1 VFPIFAN
8 FETNQFRV
16 LEGITVRVIPVYF
29 HNVICVPRNICFI
42 LLICG
47 LSFNSGH
54 AQTAKVQFIHNSQDD
69 SLYIVDVWVGEI
81 LWANDLNI
89 HQATPLQQV
98 TDSALWTIRHAEDS
112 SIIYYSLLG
121 QLAPTSKNIFTLQ
134 GQLTDQSN
142 SPFRPLGI
150 HQFSQALEQSG
161 STSSIEVLFLHGTSD
176 LDSIEIQETQ
186 LFQLTAFNNVEYG
199 EYTNYLPLF
208 TADYGWSVLRES
220 DSSLIA
226 EFSLPINELSW
237 AGRAITIVTSGF
249 VNQSNNN
256 YGESFGMW
264 ATTSAGGA
272 LVPLETLRWN
282 ITSDVQ
288 FMNTASLPGAENIQ
302 ITIDG
307 ENWHNQLNVHH
318 ATPFIPFP
326 SGKEIVVCVNSVLG
340 NGQLDS
346 LWCDTIQLLSGQDYQ
361 LIWFGGES
369 TSALPQLYINEWELS
384 ELISLDS
391 IDLIL
396 FNATS
401 GWPNLSL
408 RSNNLEQTSI
418 FENVSYAQLSS
429 TARLAGVSEEW
440 ILYSETDSITALYA
454 PFDILNFNQQQ
465 ITALTFPDTVLNIPS
480 VWLCSPSG
488 GPMIRLNA
496 PVMPE
501 IPIYCDIQFIHTSA
515 DTSLSTVDVWLND
528 SLLISSL
535 SFESAS
541 NSFTIPCS
549 DTLSIR
555 LTAAGDSSLT
565 LLQNDFLFE
574 PNQLH
579 RLFLWGIFHTQHY
592 NPAPPLTWHHESNVS
607 SSSIGE
613 NEIELRIFHAATDL
627 GTVDLDETTLPIQPL
642 FSNVDAG
649 ELSESASISSGNNLV
664 FSLRNSPTQFLFA
677 SYTLPAALPDFAGQ
691 SITLLSSGFRQ
702 PANNSNGSP
711 LKMWA
716 LFPNSSMNEL
726 SPFVGIE
733 RLDNTNSLSLF
744 PNPCSTFTQ
753 LRGAFKTDESISIQ
767 LVDISGRILSSHQ
780 TRAAN
785 GMVNEIISVK
795 DLPEGLYHTI
805 ILSEQENY
813 TISFIKE

>member
-1 VFPIFAN
+1 M
-8 FETNQFRV
+8 
-16 LEGITVRVIPVYF
+16 IPVYF
-29 HNVICVPRNICFI
+29 HNVICILKNICFT

-47 LSFNSGH
+47 LCSNSGY

-69 SLYIVDVWVGEI
+69 SLSIVDVWVGDI

-89 HQATPLQQV
+89 HHATPLQQV

-112 SIIYYSLLG
+112 SIIYHSLLG
-121 QLAPTSKNIFTLQ
+121 QLTPSSKNIFTLQ
-134 GQLTDQSN
+134 GQLDALSN

-150 HQFSQALEQSG
+150 HQFSGALEQSS

-186 LFQLTAFNNVEYG
+186 LFQLTAFDNVEYG
-199 EYTNYLPLF
+199 EYTSYLPLF

-226 EFSLPINELSW
+226 EFSLPVSALSW
-237 AGRAITIVTSGF
+237 AGRAITVVTSGF

-256 YGESFGMW
+256 NGEAFAMW

-288 FMNTASLPGAENIQ
+288 FMNTSSLPGAESIQ

-307 ENWHNQLNVHH
+307 ENWQEQLHVHH
-318 ATPFIPFP
+318 ATPFMPFP

-340 NGQLDS
+340 NGQLNS

-369 TSALPQLYINEWELS
+369 TTALPQLYINEWELS
-384 ELISLDS
+384 EQIPLDS
-391 IDLIL
+391 IDLTL
-396 FNATS
+396 FNGTS

-429 TARLAGVSEEW
+429 TARLASVSEEW
-440 ILYSETDSITALYA
+440 IIYSGTDSITALHA
-454 PFDILNFNQQQ
+454 PFDSLNFNQQQ

-480 VWLCSPSG
+480 VWFCSPSG
-488 GPMIRLNA
+488 GSMIRLNS
-496 PVMPE
+496 PE

-565 LLQNDFLFE
+565 LLENDFLFE

-592 NPAPPLTWHHESNVS
+592 NPAPPLTWYHESNVS
-607 SSSIGE
+607 SSAIGE
-613 NEIELRIFHAATDL
+613 DEIELRFFHAATDL
-627 GTVDLDETTLPIQPL
+627 GSVDLSETTLPIQPL
-642 FSNVDAG
+642 FSNVARG

-716 LFPNSSMNEL
+716 LVPNGSMNEL

-753 LRGAFKTDESISIQ
+753 LRGAFKTDGSISI
-767 LVDISGRILSSHQ
+767 LLIDISGRIVSSHQ

-795 DLPEGLYHTI
+795 DLPEGLYQTI
-805 ILSEQENY
+805 IQGEQENY